1 MAISVKER
9 LLAVLDDL
17 GSDELKRFKWH
28 LTTEN
33 QLDGF
38 LPIPKGQLETSNRLD
53 IVDQMVQKY
62 RENVAV
68 KITLDILKKISRN
81 DLAEKL
87 NRDCPIGPSEEDGEK
102 FQHEYKLE
110 VKRKF
115 LHVFNGYQ
123 SRAINNFSMRS
134 TQSSTS
140 QRVEVE
146 RSIRNMR

>member
-17 GSDELKRFKWH
+17 CSDELKRFKWH

-38 LPIPKGQLETSNRLD
+38 PHIPKGQLETSDGLD

-62 RENVAV
+62 RGNVAV
-68 KITLDILKKISRN
+68 QITLIILKKISRN

-87 NRDCPIGPSEEDGEK
+87 NRDCPIGNSE
-102 FQHEYKLE
+102 
-110 VKRKF
+110 F
-115 LHVFNGYQ
+115 LCL
-123 SRAINNFSMRS
+123 
-134 TQSSTS
+134 
-140 QRVEVE
+140 
-146 RSIRNMR
+146 